1 MTGWTECLE
10 LGPERK
16 PALMMGLSDEEHTHI
31 SSCLMGLNARMQSDN
46 ENDVELL
53 FAGSRQPHNSAP
65 IRLRIYRCLMF

>member
-1 MTGWTECLE
+1 MPGVWARKKTGADDGVKRRGAHAYQLLLDGAECE
-10 LGPERK
+10 D
-16 PALMMGLSDEEHTHI
+16 A
-31 SSCLMGLNARMQSDN
+31 SDN